1 MRFPTRLYRRPPRG
15 WPDVRRELEAAGV
28 SRVDVDSQVPVAQTP
43 AAPSRVDASSPRYA
57 RHVLS
62 GHDGEQLVDAD
73 TIEQAAHRLREAAP
87 GARLILFGTHAWAS
101 ASAHSDLDF
110 LVILP
115 EPPVDAAAE
124 SVRLRRALRGMLLAA
139 DIFVVGA
146 QSVRDWRGVPN
157 SLIGAALGEGRELT
171 L

>member
-1 MRFPTRLYRRPPRG
+1 MRVPWLYRRPARG

-28 SRVDVDSQVPVAQTP
+28 PRVGVDSKAP
-43 AAPSRVDASSPRYA
+43 ARQQASASRGRTGAASPRFA
-57 RHVLS
+57 SHVLA
-62 GHDGEQLVDAD
+62 GHGGEQVIDAE

-87 GARLILFGTHAWAS
+87 GTRLILFGAHAWAS

-115 EPPVDAAAE
+115 EPPTDAAAE

-157 SLIGAALGEGRELT
+157 SLIGAALAEGRELT
-171 L
+171 P